1 MKKFL
6 IAFCLCFLWCGV
18 SNAACVGK
26 TPLVTISV
34 RKSMPKYYSKPS
46 EEVQKACPVAN
57 YVPVG
62 CTQGGYSFK
71 YDYKISDKKEC
82 KQITSVKMQLYNEKG
97 SSYVYIDDKYPKD
110 SCEYDAIKKHENM
123 HVKINQTVRK
133 KKMKKMLETC
143 LLELN
148 KKGIDPNFA
157 ERAIEDC
164 VRQAYDWNSNT
175 NNEKNKK
182 LDLNK
187 DKQPPALG
195 ADCLW
200 KK

>member
-1 MKKFL
+1 
-6 IAFCLCFLWCGV
+6 
-18 SNAACVGK
+18 
-26 TPLVTISV
+26 
-34 RKSMPKYYSKPS
+34 MPKYYSKPS

>member
-133 KKMKKMLETC
+133 KKMKKCWKHVFWNLT
-143 LLELN
+143 
-148 KKGIDPNFA
+148 KK
-157 ERAIEDC
+157 
-164 VRQAYDWNSNT
+164 
-175 NNEKNKK
+175 
-182 LDLNK
+182 
-187 DKQPPALG
+187 ALIQT
-195 ADCLW
+195 LR
-200 KK
+200 KEQ